1 MKWVLR
7 CLKGS
12 WNVGLMYSGKASLST
27 KVEGFVDSNYARS
40 LDTRN
45 SLTGYMFMIYGGAVS
60 WKANL
65 QSIMALSTIEA
76 EYIDMTKAIK
86 EAIWLKG
93 IIKELGIK
101 QD

>member
-1 MKWVLR
+1 MSKR
-7 CLKGS
+7 
-12 WNVGLMYSGKASLST
+12 
-27 KVEGFVDSNYARS
+27 VEGFVDSNYAGS
-40 LDTRN
+40 LDTRK
-45 SLTGYMFMIYGGAVS
+45 SLTGYVFIIYGGVVS

-65 QSIMALSTIEA
+65 QPVVALSTTEA
-76 EYIDMTKAIK
+76 DYIAMTEAIK